1 MQLPL
6 SVFLSFF
13 LSVCWS
19 VFLPVCL
26 PVCLSVSVF
35 PTPHLSSLLFPY
47 TKCVN
52 LFFKICYFL
61 LGPVV
66 KGAGDWHD
74 QDKMHEEKR
83 LQSLIKRANIKVT
96 HIPGNYVPEIRVKYV
111 HGSSVLF

>member
-1 MQLPL
+1 M
-6 SVFLSFF
+6 
-13 LSVCWS
+13 
-19 VFLPVCL
+19 
-26 PVCLSVSVF
+26 
-35 PTPHLSSLLFPY
+35 
-47 TKCVN
+47 
-52 LFFKICYFL
+52 
-61 LGPVV
+61 